1 MKTLGA
7 ATFCWNGNVQDYCF
21 LQTIASLIDGC
32 DEIAIHA
39 GGTDGTYE
47 DIDEYLKETI
57 IPINKKIFLT
67 RLTEEEWHSVQGQE
81 KLSVF
86 SNVAIDNLST
96 DWFIY
101 VQCDEVLD
109 ERSQEYIRMAIEHD
123 VDAYFVRRWN
133 MWKDD
138 KHILNVIQERKPCS
152 DVVIRLAKKGHH
164 CVGDAESLGANNV
177 MIFGDIDLIQIWHVG
192 YIRDKVKHLEKIRH
206 VQTEV
211 FLWGDYDVKAKD
223 CTEFQPDRWFS
234 DADLL
239 PIPRPLPKSIQKWC
253 EDRYPADQR

>member
-1 MKTLGA
+1 MVSLGA
-7 ATFCWNGNVQDYCF
+7 ATFCWNGNIQDYCF
-21 LQTIASLIDGC
+21 LQTIASLIYATDQ
-32 DEIAIHA
+32 IAIHA

-47 DIDEYLKETI
+47 DIVKYLSDNPTD
-57 IPINKKIFLT
+57 KKVILT
-67 RLTEEEWHSVQGQE
+67 RLTEEEWKSVQGQE

-86 SNVAIDNLST
+86 SNVAIDNLDT
-96 DWFIY
+96 DFFIY

-109 ERSQEYIRMAIEHD
+109 ETSYPYIREAIKYD

-138 KHILNVIQERKPCS
+138 KHILNVEQNRKPCS
-152 DVVIRLAKKGHH
+152 DVVIRLARRGHH
-164 CVGDAESLGANNV
+164 CVSDAESLGANNV
-177 MIFGDIDLIQIWHVG
+177 MIFGEIDLIQIWHVG

-211 FLWGDYDVKAKD
+211 FLWGDFDVKAKD
-223 CTEFQPDRWFS
+223 CTEFQPERWFS

-239 PIPRPLPKSIQKWC
+239 PIPKPLPVFIQAWA
-253 EDRYPADQR
+253 EERYPKLK